1 MTIRTL
7 IRFVYAFFMLVA
19 IAVGQMA
26 WGQDVAISQDIAGR
40 WQGKL
45 NVNGVEMRIII
56 DLEKSEAGE
65 FSATMSSPDQATNEI
80 PVSKVQ
86 ADGKTF
92 TLEVAKI
99 GGKYKGE
106 FDEDFNHLKGTW
118 SQGGGSLPLNLTHE
132 RAMKAIDQS
141 TDKTENA
148 PNVKKLAGIWE
159 GVLNV
164 GGTLRLVFHLDVD
177 ADGTIKA
184 KMDSPDQGAQGI
196 MVSKATFT
204 GDKIRLEV
212 AAIGGYYEGK
222 VNADFS
228 EIKGSWHQ
236 GGQQIPLV
244 LSPVEKASKL
254 HRPQHP
260 KAPYPYYQDD
270 VTYNNDSAGIH
281 IAGTFTRPD
290 RDGQFP
296 AVLLISGSG
305 PQDRDETLL
314 GHRPFLVLAD
324 HLTRAGVAVLRVDDR
339 GVGESSGDFS
349 SATSEDFA
357 SDVLAGIAYLK
368 SREDVQHKQIGLIGH
383 SEGGLIAP
391 MVAAQS
397 DDVAFI
403 VLMAGPGVNGEEILF
418 LQTALI
424 QKANGASE
432 DLIAFDRKLSTF
444 IYHTVK
450 TTPDNALAKSQ
461 ILDYIAAEWNEM
473 PAVLKSEYDKA
484 GVTQAQIETNINAV
498 MTPWFRFFLRYEPAD
513 ALQNVRCPVL
523 AINGEK
529 DLQVPPKENL
539 NAIGEALKSGENTAY
554 TLKELPG
561 LNHLFQTCESGAPSE
576 YGSIEETFA
585 PLALAEISN
594 WIYEQVGRQ

>member
-1 MTIRTL
+1 MTVRTL
-7 IRFVYAFFMLVA
+7 IRLVFAFFMLAA
-19 IAVGQMA
+19 IALGQMA

-56 DLEKSEAGE
+56 DLEKSETGE
-65 FSATMSSPDQATNEI
+65 FTATMGSPDQGTSGI
-80 PVSKVQ
+80 PVSKVH
-86 ADGKTF
+86 AAGNSF
-92 TLEVAKI
+92 SLEVASI
-99 GGKYKGE
+99 DGKYEGE
-106 FDEDFNHLKGTW
+106 FDADFNHLKGTW

-132 RAMKAIDQS
+132 RAMKPADQS
-141 TDKTENA
+141 AKND
-148 PNVKKLAGIWE
+148 PNVKKLNGIWE
-159 GVLNV
+159 GLLNAGV
-164 GGTLRLVFHLDVD
+164 TLRLVFHLDVD
-177 ADGTIKA
+177 ADGNIKA
-184 KMDSPDQGAQGI
+184 KMDSPDQGARGI
-196 MVSKATFT
+196 MVSKATFS
-204 GDKIRLEV
+204 DQKIRLEV
-212 AAIGGYYEGK
+212 AGVGGYFEGT

-236 GGQQIPLV
+236 GGQQLPLI
-244 LSPVEKASKL
+244 LGPVEKASEL
-254 HRPQHP
+254 NRPQHP
-260 KAPYPYYQDD
+260 KAPYPYFQEE
-270 VTYNNDSAGIH
+270 VAYNNDSAGIH
-281 IAGTFTRPD
+281 IAGTFTRPEKEG
-290 RDGQFP
+290 RFP

-324 HLTRAGVAVLRVDDR
+324 HLTRAGIAVLRVDDR

-357 SDVLAGIAYLK
+357 SDVLAGVAYLK
-368 SREDVQHKQIGLIGH
+368 SRDDVRHAEIGLIGH

-403 VLMAGPGVNGEEILF
+403 VLLAGPGVNGEEILYM
-418 LQTALI
+418 QTALI
-424 QKANGASE
+424 QQANGAGE
-432 DLIAFDRKLSTF
+432 TLIAFDRKLSAF
-444 IYHTVK
+444 IYNTVK
-450 TTPDNALAKSQ
+450 TTPENALAKSK
-461 ILDYIAAEWNEM
+461 ILDFISAEWQEM
-473 PAVLKSEYDKA
+473 PESVKLEYEKA
-484 GVTQAQIETNINAV
+484 GVTQAQIETNIDAV
-498 MTPWFRFFLRYEPAD
+498 MTPWFRFFLSYEPAN
-513 ALQNVRCPVL
+513 ALKNVSCPVL

-539 NAIGEALKSGENTAY
+539 SAIGEALKSGGNTAY

-585 PLALAEISN
+585 PLALTEISN
-594 WIYEQVGRQ
+594 WINAQVGR